1 MSDYRFK
8 DPTPAGKELIVDK
21 FNQMFNINVNYRF
34 FKEKLDQL
42 KRKYKKYKHL
52 MKNSTGISVDPT
64 TSVISAS
71 DSWWKDRE
79 VDRIVKSF
87 KRKPPELWDV
97 MQRCFILYDVQSQS
111 QYSLHQRREELMN
124 DGQNNDEDHFY
135 SETYGGDMQHT
146 QEVNNEVDSGVE
158 VVHKEVQENLGPLS
172 EVDPKEVG
180 ENNHSRQP

>member
-8 DPTPAGKELIVDK
+8 DPTSAGKEFVVAK
-21 FNQMFNINVNYRF
+21 FNQMYNISVNYRF

-79 VDRIVKSF
+79 VSTNNIPYNQNIF
-87 KRKPPELWDV
+87 KK
-97 MQRCFILYDVQSQS
+97 
-111 QYSLHQRREELMN
+111 
-124 DGQNNDEDHFY
+124 
-135 SETYGGDMQHT
+135 
-146 QEVNNEVDSGVE
+146 
-158 VVHKEVQENLGPLS
+158 
-172 EVDPKEVG
+172 
-180 ENNHSRQP
+180 